1 MSIQRIN
8 NLSTRIV
15 ANLQTRKLPLKSKQK
30 GASALEYIVLAAAL
44 IGILTV
50 LATSDVGTQVV
61 SAFTSLFTDATSA
74 SDGS

>member
-8 NLSTRIV
+8 NLSTRIA

-44 IGILTV
+44 IGILTL
-50 LATSDVGTQVV
+50 LATSGVGAQVV
-61 SAFTSLFTDATSA
+61 QAFTDLFTDAASA
-74 SDGS
+74 GSGT

>member
-30 GASALEYIVLAAAL
+30 GASALEYIVLAAVLVGLLTFAL
-44 IGILTV
+44 ADDTIR
-50 LATSDVGTQVV
+50 TQVQTFF
-61 SAFTSLFTDATSA
+61 SNLFTDATTA
-74 SDGS
+74 GD